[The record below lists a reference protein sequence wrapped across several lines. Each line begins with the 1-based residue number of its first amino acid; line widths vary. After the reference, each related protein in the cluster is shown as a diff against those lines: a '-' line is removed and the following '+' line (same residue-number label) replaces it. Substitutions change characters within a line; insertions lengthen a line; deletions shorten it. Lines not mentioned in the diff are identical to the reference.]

1 MSTWSR
7 IRYREFIKGVASRRT
22 RKQLLARSLTPGFF
36 AYNVNTTGYHEATTN
51 APTISNIKT
60 ALSSFQESVTTKQLE
75 SEIIRVFHSNVR
87 QSFQS
92 PHIKL
97 DMQYS
102 YVRNQ
107 LSPAMRS
114 ILNSR
119 LPTFDKTFRVER
131 APILARRHQHLRLS
145 KRSYSHMPHLPHR
158 PTKAEVLAQARGF
171 FERLRV
177 RIRFILMRSMRPWTL
192 NDIGA
197 VFSWVFLGQTVWL
210 LVGTTSFVSLIL
222 WTANSLQFQEWI
234 AYRIGQYLTSA
245 TGATVIFDSA
255 IVPNWKEGKIT
266 FKNVRISRM
275 PQSERAKFERKTGL
289 QDEDGYNLHTSAGS
303 PISSGALESIT
314 LLTGSS
320 GPDSDDNP
328 LAGVYF
334 DDDEKNNEVLKK
346 WMWFDLRIESIQ
358 VTLNL
363 VRWLDGKGL
372 VQDADVHGVRG
383 VVDRRHVRW
392 DPNVPWDPVA
402 ARQKYTPGDFELEKL
417 IIDDLL
423 VTVYQ
428 PYGFRPYP
436 VSIFSAELNRFRKQW
451 LFYDILCA
459 KKIVGSFDKCL
470 FSVHTPQ
477 LEKSVLEQS
486 SHIDMQSKFR
496 SHDIYHYYPKPNPD
510 GVVVGDENSRFGI
523 INEMAMEERGYKRMS
538 RLRIDGVNTDH
549 IFRRIAGPPGW
560 ISSGQVDV
568 SADIYIPKEATT
580 ADSTE
585 LLRKLVYE
593 IADKIELP
601 QPVVLGTGNGEDEIV
616 IGAHKYENELK
627 PKPTTEP
634 QFVMDIDFRFKN
646 TKANIPLQAPEL
658 TYLSNAMVR
667 PIVAYINRNK
677 TIVPIKCRVVL
688 PLSNFD
694 GSWTAYDSMLIDS
707 ISEQLGKGF
716 VDLTVDQQERNRRL
730 KRIGFWSLQEI
741 TRNLVALHELM
752 KGTSRGF
759 WSFLGTTSHAT

>member
-1 MSTWSR
+1 
-7 IRYREFIKGVASRRT
+7 
-22 RKQLLARSLTPGFF
+22 
-36 AYNVNTTGYHEATTN
+36 
-51 APTISNIKT
+51 
-60 ALSSFQESVTTKQLE
+60 
-75 SEIIRVFHSNVR
+75 
-87 QSFQS
+87 
-92 PHIKL
+92 
-97 DMQYS
+97 
-102 YVRNQ
+102 
-107 LSPAMRS
+107 
-114 ILNSR
+114 
-119 LPTFDKTFRVER
+119 
-131 APILARRHQHLRLS
+131 
-145 KRSYSHMPHLPHR
+145 MPHLPHR

-171 FERLRV
+171 FERFRV
-177 RIRFILMRSMRPWTL
+177 RVRFILMRSMRPWTL

-245 TGATVIFDSA
+245 TGATVTFDSA

-266 FKNVRISRM
+266 LKNVRISRM
-275 PQSERAKFERKTGL
+275 PRSEQAKFERKTRFMEE
-289 QDEDGYNLHTSAGS
+289 DEYKLHTSAGS
-303 PISSGALESIT
+303 PISTGALESIA
-314 LLTGSS
+314 LLTNST
-320 GPDSDDNP
+320 GPDSFDDHP
-328 LAGVYF
+328 LAGVQF
-334 DDDEKNNEVLKK
+334 DEDENNNEVLKK
-346 WMWFDLRIESIQ
+346 WMWFDLTIESIQ

-372 VQDADVHGVRG
+372 VQDADVQGVRG

-392 DPNVPWDPVA
+392 DPNVPWDPAA

-417 IIDDLL
+417 TIDDLL

-436 VSIFSAELNRFRKQW
+436 VSIFSAELNQFRKQW

-459 KKIVGSFDKCL
+459 TSIVGSFDKCL

-486 SHIDMQSKFR
+486 SHIDSQSRFR
-496 SHDIYHYYPKPNPD
+496 SHDIYHYYPRPDPN
-510 GVVVGDENSRFGI
+510 GVVVGDENEGFGI
-523 INEMAMEERGYKRMS
+523 INEHAMEERGYKRMS

-549 IFRRIAGPPGW
+549 IFRRVEGPPGW

-568 SADIYIPKEATT
+568 SADIYIPKQATT

-601 QPVVLGTGNGEDEIV
+601 QPVVLGTGHGDDEIV
-616 IGAHKYENELK
+616 IGAHKSEEEQK
-627 PKPTTEP
+627 PKQTVEP

-646 TKANIPLQAPEL
+646 TKANIPLQTPEL
-658 TYLSNAMVR
+658 SYVSNAMVR

-694 GSWTAYDSMLIDS
+694 GSWTAYDSMLMDS

-741 TRNLVALHELM
+741 VRNFVALHEVM

-759 WSFLGTTSHAT
+759 WSFLGTGYAT

>member
-1 MSTWSR
+1 MRAALSR
-7 IRYREFIKGVASRRT
+7 S
-22 RKQLLARSLTPGFF
+22 RKQLLARSLSPGFL
-36 AYNVNTTGYHEATTN
+36 AYNANTTGYHEAVAN
-51 APTISNIKT
+51 APTVSNLKQAIESFEST
-60 ALSSFQESVTTKQLE
+60 LSNRILK
-75 SEIIRVFHSNVR
+75 SNANHNFDNHFC
-87 QSFQS
+87 SG
-92 PHIKL
+92 K
-97 DMQYS
+97 
-102 YVRNQ
+102 
-107 LSPAMRS
+107 
-114 ILNSR
+114 R
-119 LPTFDKTFRVER
+119 LPRTSQARTQPYVISPLKTTNRQHLPTMKTLFMEKPLHVER
-131 APILARRHQHLRLS
+131 IPLLLRHPDNLRLLQ
-145 KRSYSHMPHLPHR
+145 RYYSSMPHLPHR

-197 VFSWVFLGQTVWL
+197 VFSWLFLGQTVWL

-245 TGATVIFDSA
+245 TGAIVTFDSA

-266 FKNVRISRM
+266 IKNVRISRM
-275 PQSERAKFERKTGL
+275 PRSERAKFERKSVL
-289 QDEDGYNLHTSAGS
+289 QDEDEYKLQTSAGS
-303 PISSGALESIT
+303 PISTGALESIAR
-314 LLTGSS
+314 LTNSS
-320 GPDSDDNP
+320 EPDSFDDNP
-328 LAGVYF
+328 LAGVQF
-334 DDDEKNNEVLKK
+334 DEDEKNSEALRK
-346 WMWFDLRIESIQ
+346 WMWFDLTIESIQ

-372 VQDADVHGVRG
+372 VQDADVQGVRG

-392 DPNVPWDPVA
+392 DAKVPYDPAA

-417 IIDDLL
+417 TVDDLL

-428 PYGFRPYP
+428 PYGFRPFP
-436 VSIFSAELNRFRKQW
+436 VSIFNAELNRFRKQW
-451 LFYDILCA
+451 LFYDMLSA
-459 KKIVGSFDKCL
+459 TSIVGSFDKCL

-486 SHIDMQSKFR
+486 SHIDSPSKYR
-496 SHDIYHYYPKPNPD
+496 SHDIYHYYPRSNTD
-510 GVVVGDENSRFGI
+510 GVVVGDESERFGV
-523 INEMAMEERGYKRMS
+523 INEHGMEERGYKRLS
-538 RLRIDGVNTDH
+538 RLRMDGVNTDH
-549 IFRRIAGPPGW
+549 IFRRVEGPPGW

-568 SADIYIPKEATT
+568 SADIYIPAEATT

-593 IADKIELP
+593 IADKIELS

-616 IGAHKYENELK
+616 IGAHKSEDEDKENAQ
-627 PKPTTEP
+627 TATEP

-646 TKANIPLQAPEL
+646 TKANIPLQTPEL
-658 TYLSNAMVR
+658 SYLSNAMVR
-667 PIVAYINRNK
+667 PIVAYINRSK
-677 TIVPIKCRVVL
+677 SIVPIKCRVVL

-694 GSWTAYDSMLIDS
+694 GAWTAYDSQLIGS

-741 TRNLVALHELM
+741 TRNLVSLHELM

-759 WSFLGTTSHAT
+759 WSFLGSTSSYAS

>member
-1 MSTWSR
+1 
-7 IRYREFIKGVASRRT
+7 
-22 RKQLLARSLTPGFF
+22 
-36 AYNVNTTGYHEATTN
+36 
-51 APTISNIKT
+51 
-60 ALSSFQESVTTKQLE
+60 
-75 SEIIRVFHSNVR
+75 
-87 QSFQS
+87 
-92 PHIKL
+92 
-97 DMQYS
+97 
-102 YVRNQ
+102 
-107 LSPAMRS
+107 
-114 ILNSR
+114 
-119 LPTFDKTFRVER
+119 
-131 APILARRHQHLRLS
+131 
-145 KRSYSHMPHLPHR
+145 MPHLPHR

-245 TGATVIFDSA
+245 TGAKVIFDSA

-275 PQSERAKFERKTGL
+275 PRSELAKFERKSLL
-289 QDEDGYNLHTSAGS
+289 QEEDEYKLKTSAGS
-303 PISSGALESIT
+303 PITTGALESIAR
-314 LLTGSS
+314 LTNSS
-320 GPDSDDNP
+320 EPDSFDDSP
-328 LAGVYF
+328 LAGVHF
-334 DDDEKNNEVLKK
+334 DEDEANNEALRK
-346 WMWFDLRIESIQ
+346 WMWFDLTIESIQ

-372 VQDADVHGVRG
+372 VQDADVQGVRG

-392 DPNVPWDPVA
+392 DPKVPYDPAA
-402 ARQKYTPGDFELEKL
+402 ARQRYTPGDFELEKL
-417 IIDDLL
+417 TLDDLL

-428 PYGFRPYP
+428 PYGFRPFP
-436 VSIFSAELNRFRKQW
+436 VSIFNAELNRFRKQ
-451 LFYDILCA
+451 C
-459 KKIVGSFDKCL
+459 
-470 FSVHTPQ
+470 
-477 LEKSVLEQS
+477 
-486 SHIDMQSKFR
+486 
-496 SHDIYHYYPKPNPD
+496 D
-510 GVVVGDENSRFGI
+510 GVVIGDESERFGV
-523 INEMAMEERGYKRMS
+523 INEHGMEERGYKRMS

-549 IFRRIAGPPGW
+549 IFRRVEGPPGW

-568 SADIYIPKEATT
+568 SADIYIPTEATT

-616 IGAHKYENELK
+616 IGAHKSEEQHK
-627 PKPTTEP
+627 QKAAEP

-646 TKANIPLQAPEL
+646 TKANIPLKTPEL
-658 TYLSNAMVR
+658 SYLSNAMVR
-667 PIVAYINRNK
+667 PIVAYINRSK
-677 TIVPIKCRVVL
+677 SIVPIKCRVVL

-694 GSWTAYDSMLIDS
+694 GAWTAFDSVLIDS

-741 TRNLVALHELM
+741 TRNLVSLHELM

-759 WSFLGTTSHAT
+759 WSFLGSTSSYAS

>member
-1 MSTWSR
+1 M
-7 IRYREFIKGVASRRT
+7 
-22 RKQLLARSLTPGFF
+22 P
-36 AYNVNTTGYHEATTN
+36 
-51 APTISNIKT
+51 P
-60 ALSSFQESVTTKQLE
+60 
-75 SEIIRVFHSNVR
+75 
-87 QSFQS
+87 
-92 PHIKL
+92 
-97 DMQYS
+97 
-102 YVRNQ
+102 
-107 LSPAMRS
+107 
-114 ILNSR
+114 
-119 LPTFDKTFRVER
+119 
-131 APILARRHQHLRLS
+131 
-145 KRSYSHMPHLPHR
+145 HMPHLPHR
-158 PTKAEVLAQARGF
+158 PTKAEVLAQARGV
-171 FERLRV
+171 FERFRV
-177 RIRFILMRSMRPWTL
+177 RVRFILMRSMRPWTL
-192 NDIGA
+192 NDI
-197 VFSWVFLGQTVWL
+197 
-210 LVGTTSFVSLIL
+210 
-222 WTANSLQFQEWI
+222 EWI

-245 TGATVIFDSA
+245 TGATVTFDSA

-266 FKNVRISRM
+266 FKNVRIARM
-275 PQSERAKFERKTGL
+275 PRSEQAKFERKTRL
-289 QDEDGYNLHTSAGS
+289 MEEDEYKLHTSAGS
-303 PISSGALESIT
+303 PITTGALESIS
-314 LLTGSS
+314 LLTNNS
-320 GPDSDDNP
+320 GPDSFDDNP
-328 LAGVYF
+328 LAGVHF
-334 DDDEKNNEVLKK
+334 DDDEKNNEVLRK
-346 WMWFDLRIESIQ
+346 WMWFDLTVESIQ

-372 VQDADVHGVRG
+372 VQDADVQGVRG

-417 IIDDLL
+417 TIDDLL

-436 VSIFSAELNRFRKQW
+436 VSIFGAELNRFRKQW

-459 KKIVGSFDKCL
+459 TSIVGSFDKCL

-486 SHIDMQSKFR
+486 SHIDSPSRFR
-496 SHDIYHYYPKPNPD
+496 SHDIYHYYPRPNPN
-510 GVVVGDENSRFGI
+510 GVVVGDENERFGI
-523 INEMAMEERGYKRMS
+523 INEDAMEERGYKRMS

-549 IFRRIAGPPGW
+549 IFRRIEGPPGW

-601 QPVVLGTGNGEDEIV
+601 QPVVLGTGNGDDEIV
-616 IGAHKYENELK
+616 IGAHKSEEEQVS
-627 PKPTTEP
+627 KPTVDP

-646 TKANIPLQAPEL
+646 TKANIPLQTPEL
-658 TYLSNAMVR
+658 SYLSNAMVR

-677 TIVPIKCRVVL
+677 MIVPIKCRVVL

-694 GSWTAYDSMLIDS
+694 GAWSAFDSMLMDS

-716 VDLTVDQQERNRRL
+716 VDLTVDQQERNKRL

-759 WSFLGTTSHAT
+759 WSFLGTQQS

>member
-1 MSTWSR
+1 
-7 IRYREFIKGVASRRT
+7 
-22 RKQLLARSLTPGFF
+22 
-36 AYNVNTTGYHEATTN
+36 
-51 APTISNIKT
+51 
-60 ALSSFQESVTTKQLE
+60 
-75 SEIIRVFHSNVR
+75 
-87 QSFQS
+87 
-92 PHIKL
+92 
-97 DMQYS
+97 
-102 YVRNQ
+102 
-107 LSPAMRS
+107 
-114 ILNSR
+114 
-119 LPTFDKTFRVER
+119 
-131 APILARRHQHLRLS
+131 
-145 KRSYSHMPHLPHR
+145 
-158 PTKAEVLAQARGF
+158 
-171 FERLRV
+171 
-177 RIRFILMRSMRPWTL
+177 MRSMRPWTL

-266 FKNVRISRM
+266 FTNVRISRM
-275 PQSERAKFERKTGL
+275 PRSERAKFERKTSL
-289 QDEDGYNLHTSAGS
+289 QDDNEYNLHTSAGS
-303 PISSGALESIT
+303 PITSGALEN
-314 LLTGSS
+314 
-320 GPDSDDNP
+320 SDDNP

-334 DDDEKNNEVLKK
+334 DDEEKNNEVLKK

-372 VQDADVHGVRG
+372 VQDADVQGVRG

-392 DPNVPWDPVA
+392 DESVPWDPAA
-402 ARQKYTPGDFELEKL
+402 ARQKYTPGDFELEQL
-417 IIDDLL
+417 TIDDLL

-459 KKIVGSFDKCL
+459 TKIVGSFDKCL

-486 SHIDMQSKFR
+486 SHLDQTSRYR
-496 SHDIYHYYPKPNPD
+496 SHDIYHYYPKPNPN
-510 GVVVGDENSRFGI
+510 GVVVGDENEGFGI
-523 INEMAMEERGYKRMS
+523 INELAMEELGYKRMS

-549 IFRRIAGPPGW
+549 IFRRIEGPPGW

-568 SADIYIPKEATT
+568 SADIYIPTDATT

-601 QPVVLGTGNGEDEIV
+601 QPVVLGTGNGDDEIV

-634 QFVMDIDFRFKN
+634 QFIMDIDFRFKN
-646 TKANIPLQAPEL
+646 TKANIPLQTPEL
-658 TYLSNAMVR
+658 TYLSSAMVR

-694 GSWTAYDSMLIDS
+694 GSWSAYDSVLIGS

-716 VDLTVDQQERNRRL
+716 VDLTVDQQERNKRL

-741 TRNLVALHELM
+741 TRNLVALHDLM

-759 WSFLGTTSHAT
+759 WSFLGTNTSHAT